1 MPLDR
6 DKPKLSEPQ
15 EICSFCGKP
24 VAKSRGSLTG
34 WLFAAARCNC
44 QLRSDSVTS
53 TVSTPIFDQ
62 IDFTNPR
69 LSNNFV
75 IISTL
80 GQGGVGTVYK
90 VQNETTK
97 QIFAAKVLHPEYVR
111 DPRAL
116 IRFDQEIEA
125 AKLFDHRNLV
135 KIYEKGKTA
144 FGTPYFIMEY
154 LDGKNLATMIS
165 EQIYIDEPHALKLFL
180 QICDGIGYAHSK
192 GLVHRDLKPSNV
204 IVVKDNDGSE
214 LVKIVDFGIV
224 KITSPDSN
232 VTNGGDCFGSPNY
245 MSPEQC
251 QGNPVD
257 WRSDIYSLG
266 CCLYEMATGNAPFAA
281 ENTIKT
287 VLKHVNESHIP
298 IRQASPNLE
307 LSEGFEIMIDR
318 MLVKDPNGRYQ
329 TIDEIKGD
337 IKLIQTGKTLV
348 KSGSRTTL
356 LFHNKNK
363 PKTMAAIAIGLLLVL
378 ILVGIATTIYWTINT
393 VSKESAVS
401 QDENKAGSS
410 MSEMA
415 TAWTLDMVPT
425 FKSRVDKP
433 WGKYLTDAY
442 IAMVDQNKPEVFRL
456 RAKACEIAEQNHASI
471 DELLELYE
479 QTATAALN
487 VEAKSKYILKAAE
500 LAKNNKMPD
509 RQESD
514 LASHGVY
521 LEIAKRFDEAGRQYL
536 EIAHLKRDR
545 LGAEDSDYRK
555 ALITAG
561 DAFYKGKSY
570 AEGKN
575 AFNELL
581 ENPKL
586 GVTDKIKAYQ
596 YLGELE
602 FMAQHVAKGKE
613 YFKKAMELADESYGS
628 NSPDTEKLARHLEQS
643 LDRFSKTPTK

>member
-1 MPLDR
+1 MDLDR
-6 DKPKLSEPQ
+6 DQPELSEPN
-15 EICSFCGKP
+15 EVCPLCGKSI
-24 VAKSRGSLTG
+24 AKSKGSLTS

-44 QLRSDSVTS
+44 QLRGDSVAS
-53 TVSTPIFDQ
+53 TVSSPVTDQ
-62 IDFTNPR
+62 IDPSNPR

-75 IISTL
+75 ILSTL

-111 DPRAL
+111 DPKAL

-232 VTNGGDCFGSPNY
+232 VTNGGDGFGSPNY

-257 WRSDIYSLG
+257 SRSDIYSLG

-281 ENTIKT
+281 ENPIKT

-307 LSEGFEIMIDR
+307 LSEGIELMIDR
-318 MLVKDPNGRYQ
+318 MLVKEPNGRYQ
-329 TIDEIKGD
+329 TIDEIKHD
-337 IKLIQTGKTLV
+337 IKLIQTGKTPV
-348 KSGSRTTL
+348 KSGSRTTFL
-356 LFHNKNK
+356 LHKKNK

-378 ILVGIATTIYWTINT
+378 ILVTVAITIYWTINT
-393 VSKESAVS
+393 VSKKSAVS
-401 QDENKAGSS
+401 QDGNKAGSS

-433 WGKYLTDAY
+433 WGKYLTHAY
-442 IAMVDQNKPEVFRL
+442 TAMVDQNKPEVFRL

-514 LASHGVY
+514 LASRGVY

-545 LGAEDSDYRK
+545 LGTEDSDYRK

-586 GVTDKIKAYQ
+586 GVADKIKAYQ

-602 FMAQHVAKGKE
+602 FMAQHAVKGKE
-613 YFKKAMELADESYGS
+613 YFKKAMELANDNYGP
-628 NSPDTEKLARHLEQS
+628 NSSDTEKLAKHLEQS
-643 LDRFSKTPTK
+643 LDKLSKDSTK